1 MASPKQPHLLFEPT
15 VGSFVKNRIA
25 RKHPVRT
32 GCVPLRLGQ
41 YSRRRSGLSNG
52 KVPSMDEPSK
62 AHQPPGSRAALPPWM
77 PLALLWA
84 ERLVF
89 FVVGV
94 LLFISALALA
104 VRSVQV
110 LGQLF
115 SGTIPDTVSVT
126 AEFLDMVLLILMI
139 VEIAYTV
146 SLSLRGAMLRA
157 QPFLIVGLIAVIR
170 RVLVLTVQEVRDRG
184 AFVGGGLVS
193 RPNIELAV
201 LAFVVMVFVLAIYL
215 LKNKEPMHE

>member
-1 MASPKQPHLLFEPT
+1 
-15 VGSFVKNRIA
+15 
-25 RKHPVRT
+25 
-32 GCVPLRLGQ
+32 
-41 YSRRRSGLSNG
+41 
-52 KVPSMDEPSK
+52 MDEPSTGEHELSGK
-62 AHQPPGSRAALPPWM
+62 AAALPPWM

-94 LLFISALALA
+94 LLFISALVLA
-104 VRSVQV
+104 FRSIQV

-115 SGTIPDTVSVT
+115 NGTVSDTVSFT

-184 AFVGGGLVS
+184 TPVAGGLIS

-201 LAFVVMVFVLAIYL
+201 LALVVMVFVLAIYL
-215 LKNKEPMHE
+215 LRNKEPLHE

>member
-1 MASPKQPHLLFEPT
+1 
-15 VGSFVKNRIA
+15 
-25 RKHPVRT
+25 
-32 GCVPLRLGQ
+32 
-41 YSRRRSGLSNG
+41 
-52 KVPSMDEPSK
+52 MDEPSK
-62 AHQPPGSRAALPPWM
+62 VPHELSGSRAALPQWM

-89 FVVGV
+89 FIVGV
-94 LLFISALALA
+94 LLFVAALALA
-104 VRSVQV
+104 ARSIQILVD
-110 LGQLF
+110 LF
-115 SGTIPDTVSVT
+115 RGDLNPVMVT
-126 AEFLDMVLLILMI
+126 ADFLDTVLLILMI

-184 AFVGGGLVS
+184 AMVGGGLIS

-201 LAFVVMVFVLAIYL
+201 LALVVMVFVVAIYL
-215 LKNKEPMHE
+215 LRNREPMNE

>member
-1 MASPKQPHLLFEPT
+1 
-15 VGSFVKNRIA
+15 
-25 RKHPVRT
+25 
-32 GCVPLRLGQ
+32 
-41 YSRRRSGLSNG
+41 
-52 KVPSMDEPSK
+52 MDEPSK
-62 AHQPPGSRAALPPWM
+62 AEHEFANTPAALPRWM
-77 PLALLWA
+77 PLSLLWA

-94 LLFISALALA
+94 LLFLAALALA
-104 VRSVQV
+104 IRSIQV
-110 LGQLF
+110 LAHLF
-115 SGTIPDTVSVT
+115 GGSVADTVSAT
-126 AEFLDMVLLILMI
+126 AEFLDIVLLILMI

-184 AFVGGGLVS
+184 TLVGGLLS

-201 LAFVVMVFVLAIYL
+201 LALVVMVFVIAIYL
-215 LKNKEPMHE
+215 LRNKEPLHE

>member
-1 MASPKQPHLLFEPT
+1 
-15 VGSFVKNRIA
+15 
-25 RKHPVRT
+25 
-32 GCVPLRLGQ
+32 
-41 YSRRRSGLSNG
+41 
-52 KVPSMDEPSK
+52 MDELSK
-62 AHQPPGSRAALPPWM
+62 VEHEISGSRAALPSWM
-77 PLALLWA
+77 PLSLLWA

-94 LLFISALALA
+94 LLFVAALALA
-104 VRSVQV
+104 GRSIQI
-110 LGQLF
+110 LANLF
-115 SGTIPDTVSVT
+115 STSVPNTVAVPGSVPTTVSYT

-184 AFVGGGLVS
+184 TLVGGGLIS
-193 RPNIELAV
+193 RPNIELAA
-201 LAFVVMVFVLAIYL
+201 LALVVMVFVVAIYL
-215 LKNKEPMHE
+215 LRNREPLHE

>member
-1 MASPKQPHLLFEPT
+1 
-15 VGSFVKNRIA
+15 
-25 RKHPVRT
+25 
-32 GCVPLRLGQ
+32 
-41 YSRRRSGLSNG
+41 
-52 KVPSMDEPSK
+52 MDESSK
-62 AHQPPGSRAALPPWM
+62 VEHELPAPRAPLPRWM

-94 LLFISALALA
+94 LLFLAALALA
-104 VRSVQV
+104 GRSVQV
-110 LGQLF
+110 LIQLF
-115 SGTIPDTVSVT
+115 NGSVTDTVSST
-126 AEFLDMVLLILMI
+126 AQFLDMVLLILMI

-184 AFVGGGLVS
+184 TLIAGGYIS

-201 LAFVVMVFVLAIYL
+201 LAAVVMVFVIAIYL
-215 LKNKEPMHE
+215 LRNKEPLHEE

>member
-1 MASPKQPHLLFEPT
+1 
-15 VGSFVKNRIA
+15 
-25 RKHPVRT
+25 
-32 GCVPLRLGQ
+32 
-41 YSRRRSGLSNG
+41 
-52 KVPSMDEPSK
+52 MDEPSK
-62 AHQPPGSRAALPPWM
+62 APNEFGGSRAALPKWM
-77 PLALLWA
+77 PLSLLWA

-94 LLFISALALA
+94 LLFVAALALA
-104 VRSVQV
+104 VRSVQI
-110 LGQLF
+110 LGPLF
-115 SGTIPDTVSVT
+115 SGSVPGPVSTT
-126 AEFLDMVLLILMI
+126 ADFLDMVLLILMI

-184 AFVGGGLVS
+184 AVVGGGLIS

-201 LAFVVMVFVLAIYL
+201 LAFVVMVFVFAIYL
-215 LKNKEPMHE
+215 LRNKEPLHEE